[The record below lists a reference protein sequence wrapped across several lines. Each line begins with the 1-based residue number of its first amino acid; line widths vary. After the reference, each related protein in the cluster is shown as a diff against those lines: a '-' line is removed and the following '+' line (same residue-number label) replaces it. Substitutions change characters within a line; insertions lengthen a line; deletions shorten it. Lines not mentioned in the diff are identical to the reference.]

1 MGIIVFIIACMLFFG
16 YVWAKILFS
25 SKTTGFEKFYG
36 TLAVL
41 MLEFYYLM
49 QLFEHL

>member
-1 MGIIVFIIACMLFFG
+1 MIVTFIIGAMLFFG
-16 YVWAKILFS
+16 YVWARIIS
-25 SKTTGFEKFYG
+25 SSNTTGFEKFYG
-36 TLAVL
+36 TVAVG